1 MGDNITVYN
10 LNIRSI
16 INLSYLGGKFIVGIF
31 DKIKNGFETV
41 AKTTKQKVYDFD
53 SIEGIESITV
63 ADVKAQ
69 KLDTDMLDSIE
80 YVLQR
85 KATEHKKNEKLDL
98 AIACLRKSN
107 ELMPYVHTMYGEKEY
122 MRLVEYLKM
131 DRQFDEAR
139 IAEAD
144 LREKHP
150 EIFNFDIVKLK
161 NFNET
166 LKRCKEFKTDL
177 VECTTHELTCEICS
191 KYQGRIFSTSGK
203 DKRFPKL
210 PDEVYKFGGFH
221 EGCRHSFYA
230 YFEGSPTSSGGDPIK
245 ISNRP
250 FVDKRTKA
258 EKVEYEKR
266 KKDAFELS
274 RDKKE
279 YDDIWEKLP
288 DIAPKSFGG
297 YRKMKNT
304 KSKNYLKLV
313 EAAKEKGI
321 DIN

>member
-1 MGDNITVYN
+1 MG
-10 LNIRSI
+10 I
-16 INLSYLGGKFIVGIF
+16 I

-63 ADVKAQ
+63 TDVKAQ
-69 KLDTDMLDSIE
+69 KLGTDMLDSIE

-85 KATEHKKNEKLDL
+85 KATEHKKSEKLDL

-139 IAEAD
+139 IVEAD
-144 LREKHP
+144 LKENHP
-150 EIFNFDIVKLK
+150 EIFNFDVAKSNVLK
-161 NFNET
+161 SQ
-166 LKRCKEFKTDL
+166 LKEFKTDL
-177 VECTTHELTCEICS
+177 VECISHENTCEICS
-191 KYQGRIFSTSGK
+191 KFQGRIYSVSGK

-210 PDEVYKFGGFH
+210 PEEVHKYGGFH
-221 EGCRHSFYA
+221 EGCRHAFYA
-230 YFEGSPTSSGGDPIK
+230 YFEGSPTSSGEDPIK
-245 ISNRP
+245 MSNRP

-258 EKVEYEKR
+258 EKAEYEKQ
-266 KKDAFELS
+266 KKDAYELKVA
-274 RDKKE
+274 KKE
-279 YDDIWEKLP
+279 YDEIWEHLP

-304 KSKNYLKLV
+304 RSKNYLKLI
-313 EAAKEKGI
+313 EKAKEKGI

>member
-1 MGDNITVYN
+1 M
-10 LNIRSI
+10 
-16 INLSYLGGKFIVGIF
+16 GIF
-31 DKIKNGFETV
+31 DKIKNGLETV

-69 KLDTDMLDSIE
+69 KQDTDMLDSIE

-85 KATEHKKNEKLDL
+85 KATEHKKNEKLDI

-122 MRLVEYLKM
+122 MRLVEYLKIN
-131 DRQFDEAR
+131 RQFDEAR
-139 IAEAD
+139 LIEAA

-166 LKRCKEFKTDL
+166 LKKCKEFKTDL
-177 VECTTHELTCEICS
+177 VECTTHEVTCEICS
-191 KYQGRIFSTSGK
+191 KYQGRIFSVSGK

-210 PDEVYKFGGFH
+210 PDDVYKYGGFH
-221 EGCRHSFYA
+221 KGCRHAFYA
-230 YFEGSPTSSGGDPIK
+230 FIYGKSTPNYCSDAIK
-245 ISNRP
+245 FSNKP
-250 FVDKRTKA
+250 FIDKRTKA
-258 EKVEYEKR
+258 EKAEYEKQ
-266 KKDAFELS
+266 KKDAFEL
-274 RDKKE
+274 RADKKE
-279 YDDIWEKLP
+279 YDEIWEKLP
-288 DIAPKSFGG
+288 DISPKSFGG